1 MTTFLEF
8 IRKVPALSK
17 DEGLEREHWNL
28 VVGEHLGGL
37 YRKLYEKAQ
46 PYLRA
51 SDIQNIDAQVKGTL
65 AVHVA
70 YDWVFNDGRLVHA
83 SVLAVE
89 GQPVCA
95 WRKQN
100 RGNDLEALMLLDL
113 DLCARLARWVHELVG
128 RHVSAPSR
136 NTYIDASAWL
146 WEGNEDLAPAGNDDS
161 FFYTVLHPEALDPV
175 VQVVTERSYVP
186 SLEGGLLPIYGLGAV
201 HEMKSSIHGSRGL
214 AGIAHTLNGPRS
226 VDVRNLVHS
235 VFAEEHVRGQDLEA
249 LQKTL
254 ALQDSWFI
262 ASIAEHGCG
271 WTCVVGVH
279 RHARVYLQWHVLHWG
294 VEHRHKMVEWSHR
307 LGEHQAGV
315 LDANVIAAMGWQ
327 QGE

>member
-8 IRKVPALSK
+8 VRKVPALAK
-17 DEGLEREHWNL
+17 DEGVEREQWNL
-28 VVGEHLGGL
+28 VAGEHLTGL
-37 YRKLYEKAQ
+37 YRKLYEKAL

-51 SDIQNIDAQVKGTL
+51 SDIQSIDAQCQGTL
-65 AVHVA
+65 TVHVA
-70 YDWVFNDGRLVHA
+70 YDWIFSDGRLIHA

-89 GQPVCA
+89 GQPACA
-95 WRKQN
+95 WRKQS
-100 RGNDLEALMLLDL
+100 RGNDLDALILLDP
-113 DLCARLARWVHELVG
+113 DVCARLARWVHELVG
-128 RHVSAPSR
+128 RHAPVPSSHAH
-136 NTYIDASAWL
+136 TDASAWL
-146 WEGNEDLAPAGNDDS
+146 WEGNEDLAPAGNEDS
-161 FFYTVLHPEALDPV
+161 FFYTVQHPEALAPIA
-175 VQVVTERSYVP
+175 QVVTDRSYVP

-201 HEMKSSIHGSRGL
+201 QEMKSSVHGSRGL

-226 VDVRNLVHS
+226 VDIRNLVHS
-235 VFAEEHVRGQDLEA
+235 VFAEQHVRGQDLEA

-254 ALQDSWFI
+254 AQQDSWFV
-262 ASIAEHGCG
+262 ASIVAHEDG

-279 RHARVYLQWHVLHWG
+279 RHARVYLQWHVLYWDAN
-294 VEHRHKMVEWSHR
+294 HRHKMVEWSHR